1 MSERH
6 ITQLVGLLLGGVFTC
21 CLVLSAFAY

>member
-6 ITQLVGLLLGGVFTC
+6 ITQLVGLALGGLFTFG
-21 CLVLSAFAY
+21 LVLNALAL